1 MKETSL
7 KVLEYN
13 KIIKLLTAKAGS
25 SLGKEKIIN
34 LLPSSNYKIIE
45 ESLNE
50 TAEALLITT
59 VSDNIPLGGIR
70 DLKIILKKA
79 NIGAMLEANEFL
91 NIAGT
96 LSAAKKIKKFFKELD
111 LEATLLKTWAAKIE
125 VLTQL
130 EQQIENSIDEH
141 GNLLDSASVEL
152 GKLRRE
158 IRTSQLKI
166 KEKLD
171 AILRSSEYQKYFQDS
186 LVTLRGDRYVIPIKQ
201 EYRQFFPGI
210 VHDQS
215 SSGATLFIEP
225 MSIIDLNN
233 TVKEL
238 MANEKHEIERILKA
252 LAIQVLKYEQQIRL
266 DMEILGHFDFVF
278 AKAKF
283 ALEFQASRPEIN
295 NDGLVELKQAR
306 HPLIP
311 PEKVVPIDILLGK
324 DFSTL
329 LITGPNTGGKT
340 VTLKTLGLFVLMA
353 QAGLFIPAQTGSKLP
368 VYNNVFADI
377 GDEQSIEQS
386 LSTFSSHMT
395 KLIRILDVIKAGDLF
410 LVDEIGSGT
419 DPQEGAALAMA
430 ILDVVQEAGIATVA
444 TTHYSELK
452 SYAYNRCGVENA
464 SVEFDLNSLRPT
476 YKLLIGIPGSSNA
489 FSISTKLGL
498 SAEIIDKANEFLS
511 KEHLQ
516 FEYVLAEMEKQ
527 KLMYAELN
535 EDLAKREAEIVV
547 LEQRLKNEKENIND
561 RKNRIITKAEEE
573 KANIIRKTKREVEQ
587 IISELKEQFD
597 DHGMKERQRA
607 IEAARKELKEKT
619 KIITLEEYKSMPALE
634 IDKVKIGDSVFVTTL
649 NAKATVR
656 EIKGKSILVEL
667 GLMKT
672 MVSSDVCRKTSTDN
686 KSVITKPK
694 KISLN
699 KIQEVQPS
707 IDIRGVNVQE
717 GEDILN
723 KYLDDVILCGLTR
736 ILVIHGKGTGAL
748 KKGIRNFLQNHS
760 CVEKIEIAELNEGGD
775 GATVVFMK

>member
-252 LAIQVLKYEQQIRL
+252 LAVQVLKYEQQIRL

-295 NDGLVELKQAR
+295 NAGLVELKQAR

-353 QAGLFIPAQTGSKLP
+353 QAGLFIPAQAGSKLP

-395 KLIRILDVIKAGDLF
+395 KLIRILDVIKTGDLF

-464 SVEFDLNSLRPT
+464 SVEFDINSLRPT

-498 SAEIIDKANEFLS
+498 STKIIDKANEFLS

-619 KIITLEEYKSMPALE
+619 KIITPEEYKSMPALE

-649 NAKATVR
+649 NAKATVI

>member
-141 GNLLDSASVEL
+141 GNLLDSASVKL

-252 LAIQVLKYEQQIRL
+252 LAVQVLKYEQQIRL

-353 QAGLFIPAQTGSKLP
+353 QAGLFIPAQAGSKLP

-395 KLIRILDVIKAGDLF
+395 KLIRILDVIKTGDLF

-464 SVEFDLNSLRPT
+464 SVEFDINSLRPT

-498 SAEIIDKANEFLS
+498 STKIIDKANEFLS

-619 KIITLEEYKSMPALE
+619 KIITPEEYKSMPALE

-649 NAKATVR
+649 NAKATVI

-699 KIQEVQPS
+699 KIQEVQPT

>member
-186 LVTLRGDRYVIPIKQ
+186 LVTLRGGRYVIPIKQ

-252 LAIQVLKYEQQIRL
+252 LAVQVLKYEQQIRL

-283 ALEFQASRPEIN
+283 ALEFQAIRPEIN

-395 KLIRILDVIKAGDLF
+395 KLIRILDVIKTGDLF

-464 SVEFDLNSLRPT
+464 SVEFDINSLRPT

-498 SAEIIDKANEFLS
+498 STKIIDKANEFLS

-516 FEYVLAEMEKQ
+516 FEYVLAKMEKQ

-619 KIITLEEYKSMPALE
+619 KIITPEEYKSMPALE

-649 NAKATVR
+649 NAKATVI

-699 KIQEVQPS
+699 KIQEVQPT

-748 KKGIRNFLQNHS
+748 KKGIRNFLQTLS

>member
-225 MSIIDLNN
+225 ISIIDLNN

-295 NDGLVELKQAR
+295 NAGLVELKQAR

-395 KLIRILDVIKAGDLF
+395 KLIRILDVIKTGDLF

-464 SVEFDLNSLRPT
+464 SVEFDINSLRPT

-498 SAEIIDKANEFLS
+498 STKIIDKANEFLS

-619 KIITLEEYKSMPALE
+619 KIITPEEYKSMPALE

-649 NAKATVR
+649 NAKATVI

-748 KKGIRNFLQNHS
+748 KKGVRNFLQNHS
-760 CVEKIEIAELNEGGD
+760 CVEKIEIPELNEGGD

>member
-252 LAIQVLKYEQQIRL
+252 LAVQVLKYEQQIRL

-295 NDGLVELKQAR
+295 NAGLVELKQAR

-395 KLIRILDVIKAGDLF
+395 KLIRILDVIKTGDLF

-464 SVEFDLNSLRPT
+464 SVEFDINSLRPT

-498 SAEIIDKANEFLS
+498 STKIIDKANEFLS

-619 KIITLEEYKSMPALE
+619 KIITPEEYKSMPALE

-649 NAKATVR
+649 NAKATVI

-699 KIQEVQPS
+699 KIQEVQPT

>member
-252 LAIQVLKYEQQIRL
+252 LAVQVLKYEQQIRL

-295 NDGLVELKQAR
+295 NAGLVELKQAR

-353 QAGLFIPAQTGSKLP
+353 QAGLFIPAQAGSKLP

-395 KLIRILDVIKAGDLF
+395 KLIRILDVIKTGDLF

-464 SVEFDLNSLRPT
+464 SVEFDINSLRPT

-498 SAEIIDKANEFLS
+498 STKIIDKANEFLS

-619 KIITLEEYKSMPALE
+619 KIITSEEYKSMPALE

-717 GEDILN
+717 GEDILS

-748 KKGIRNFLQNHS
+748 KKGIRNFLQTHS

>member
-252 LAIQVLKYEQQIRL
+252 LAVQVLKYEQQIRL

-295 NDGLVELKQAR
+295 NAGLVELKQAR

-324 DFSTL
+324 DFSIL

-353 QAGLFIPAQTGSKLP
+353 QAGLFIPAQAGSKLP

-395 KLIRILDVIKAGDLF
+395 KLIRILDVIKTGDLF

-464 SVEFDLNSLRPT
+464 SVEFDINSLRPT

-498 SAEIIDKANEFLS
+498 STKIIDKANEFLS

-619 KIITLEEYKSMPALE
+619 KIITSEEYKSMPALE

-649 NAKATVR
+649 NAKATVI

-699 KIQEVQPS
+699 KIQEVQPT

>member
-225 MSIIDLNN
+225 ISIIDLNN

-252 LAIQVLKYEQQIRL
+252 LAVQVLKYEQQIRL

-295 NDGLVELKQAR
+295 NAGLVELKQAR

-353 QAGLFIPAQTGSKLP
+353 QAGLFIPAQAGSKLP

-395 KLIRILDVIKAGDLF
+395 KLIRILDVIKTGDLF

-619 KIITLEEYKSMPALE
+619 KIITPEEYKSMPALE

-748 KKGIRNFLQNHS
+748 KKGVRNFLQNHS

>member
-186 LVTLRGDRYVIPIKQ
+186 LVTLRGERYVIPIKQ

-225 MSIIDLNN
+225 ISIIDLNN

-252 LAIQVLKYEQQIRL
+252 LAVQVLKYEQQIRL

-295 NDGLVELKQAR
+295 NAGLVELKQAR

-353 QAGLFIPAQTGSKLP
+353 QAGLFIPAQAGSKLP

-395 KLIRILDVIKAGDLF
+395 KLIRILDVIKTGDLF

-464 SVEFDLNSLRPT
+464 SVEFDINSLRPT

-498 SAEIIDKANEFLS
+498 STKIIDKANEFLS

-619 KIITLEEYKSMPALE
+619 KIITPEEYKSMPALE

-649 NAKATVR
+649 NAKATVI

>member
-225 MSIIDLNN
+225 ISIIDLNN

-295 NDGLVELKQAR
+295 NAGLVELKQAR

-353 QAGLFIPAQTGSKLP
+353 QAGLFIPAQAGSKLP

-395 KLIRILDVIKAGDLF
+395 KLIRILDVIKTGDLF

-619 KIITLEEYKSMPALE
+619 KIITPEEYKSMPALE

-649 NAKATVR
+649 NAKATVI

-699 KIQEVQPS
+699 KIQEVQPT

>member
-225 MSIIDLNN
+225 ISIIDLNN

-252 LAIQVLKYEQQIRL
+252 LAVQVLKYEQQIRL

-295 NDGLVELKQAR
+295 NAGLVELKQAR

-353 QAGLFIPAQTGSKLP
+353 QAGLFIPAQAGSKLP

-395 KLIRILDVIKAGDLF
+395 KLIRILDVIKTGDLF

-498 SAEIIDKANEFLS
+498 STKIIDKANEFLS

-619 KIITLEEYKSMPALE
+619 KIITPEEYKSMPALE

-748 KKGIRNFLQNHS
+748 KKGVRNFLQNHS
-760 CVEKIEIAELNEGGD
+760 CVEKIEIPELNEGGD

>member
-619 KIITLEEYKSMPALE
+619 KIITPEEYKSMPALE

>member
-186 LVTLRGDRYVIPIKQ
+186 LVTLRGERYVIPIKQ

-225 MSIIDLNN
+225 ISIIDLNN

-238 MANEKHEIERILKA
+238 MSNEKHEIERILKA

-395 KLIRILDVIKAGDLF
+395 KLIRILDVIKTGDLF

-464 SVEFDLNSLRPT
+464 SVEFDINSLRPT

-619 KIITLEEYKSMPALE
+619 KIITLEEYESMPALE

>member
-252 LAIQVLKYEQQIRL
+252 LAVQVLKYEQQIRL

-295 NDGLVELKQAR
+295 NAGLVELKQAR

-353 QAGLFIPAQTGSKLP
+353 QAGLFIPAQAGSKLP

-395 KLIRILDVIKAGDLF
+395 KLIRILDVIKTGDLF

-619 KIITLEEYKSMPALE
+619 KIITPEEYKSMPALE

>member
-252 LAIQVLKYEQQIRL
+252 LAVQVLKYEQQIRL

-295 NDGLVELKQAR
+295 NAGLVELKQAR

-324 DFSTL
+324 DFSAL

-353 QAGLFIPAQTGSKLP
+353 QAGLFIPAQAGSKLP

-395 KLIRILDVIKAGDLF
+395 KLIRILDVIKTGDLF

-464 SVEFDLNSLRPT
+464 SVEFDINSLRPT

-498 SAEIIDKANEFLS
+498 STKIIDKANEFLS

-619 KIITLEEYKSMPALE
+619 KIITPEEYKSMPALE

-699 KIQEVQPS
+699 KIQEVQPT

>member
-252 LAIQVLKYEQQIRL
+252 LAVQVLKYEQQIRL

-353 QAGLFIPAQTGSKLP
+353 QAGLFIPAQAGSKLP

-395 KLIRILDVIKAGDLF
+395 KLIRILDVIKTGDLF

-619 KIITLEEYKSMPALE
+619 KIITPEEYKSMPALE

-699 KIQEVQPS
+699 KIQEVQPT

>member
-252 LAIQVLKYEQQIRL
+252 LAVQVLKYEQQIRL

-295 NDGLVELKQAR
+295 NAGLVELKQAR

-353 QAGLFIPAQTGSKLP
+353 QAGLFIPAQAGSKLP

-395 KLIRILDVIKAGDLF
+395 KLIRILDVIKTGDLF

-464 SVEFDLNSLRPT
+464 SVEFDINSLRPT

-498 SAEIIDKANEFLS
+498 STKIIDKANEFLS

-619 KIITLEEYKSMPALE
+619 KIITPEEYKSMPALE

-649 NAKATVR
+649 NAKATVI

-699 KIQEVQPS
+699 KIQEVQPT

-717 GEDILN
+717 GEDILS

>member
-252 LAIQVLKYEQQIRL
+252 LAVQVLKYEQQIRL

-295 NDGLVELKQAR
+295 NAGLVELKQAR

-324 DFSTL
+324 DFSIL

-353 QAGLFIPAQTGSKLP
+353 QAGLFIPAQAGSKLP

-395 KLIRILDVIKAGDLF
+395 KLIRILDVIKTGDLF

-464 SVEFDLNSLRPT
+464 SVEFDINSLRPT

-498 SAEIIDKANEFLS
+498 STKIIDKANEFLS

-619 KIITLEEYKSMPALE
+619 KIITPEEYKSMPALE

-649 NAKATVR
+649 NAKATVI

-717 GEDILN
+717 GEDILS

>member
-252 LAIQVLKYEQQIRL
+252 LAVQVLKYEQQIRL

-295 NDGLVELKQAR
+295 NAGLVELKQAR

-353 QAGLFIPAQTGSKLP
+353 QAGLFIPAQAGSKLP

-395 KLIRILDVIKAGDLF
+395 KLIRILDVIKTGDLF

-464 SVEFDLNSLRPT
+464 SVEFDINSLRPT

-498 SAEIIDKANEFLS
+498 STKIIDKANEFLS

-619 KIITLEEYKSMPALE
+619 KIITPEEYKSMPALE

-717 GEDILN
+717 GEDILS

-748 KKGIRNFLQNHS
+748 KKGVRNFLQNHS
-760 CVEKIEIAELNEGGD
+760 CVEKIEIPELNEGGD

>member
-7 KVLEYN
+7 KVLEYD
-13 KIIKLLTAKAGS
+13 KIIKLLSIKAGS
-25 SLGKEKIIN
+25 SLGKEKILN
-34 LLPSSNYKIIE
+34 LKPTNDSKLIE
-45 ESLNE
+45 QSLNE
-50 TAEALLITT
+50 TAEALSIITAT
-59 VSDNIPLGGIR
+59 ENIPLGGIR
-70 DLKIILKKA
+70 DLKTILKKA
-79 NIGAMLEANEFL
+79 NIGAMLETNEFL

-111 LEATLLKTWAAKIE
+111 LEVILLKEMASKIE

-141 GNLLDSASVEL
+141 GHVLDSASVEL
-152 GKLRRE
+152 GKIRRE
-158 IRTSQLKI
+158 TRTSQNKI

-171 AILRSSEYQKYFQDS
+171 GILRSGEYQKYFQDS
-186 LVTLRGDRYVIPIKQ
+186 LVTMRGDRYVIPIKQ

-225 MSIIDLNN
+225 ISIIDLNN
-233 TVKEL
+233 NVKEL

-252 LAIQVLKYEQQIRL
+252 LALQVLKYEYQIKL
-266 DMEILGHFDFVF
+266 DCEILAHFDFVF

-283 ALEFQASRPEIN
+283 ALEYQASRPEMN
-295 NDGLVELKQAR
+295 NEGYVELKQAR
-306 HPLIP
+306 HPLIAAD
-311 PEKVVPIDILLGK
+311 KVVPIDICLGK
-324 DFSTL
+324 DFTTL

-353 QAGLFIPAQTGSKLP
+353 QSGLFIPTYNGSKLP
-368 VYNNVFADI
+368 IYNNVFADI

-395 KLIRILDVIKAGDLF
+395 KLIRILQVIDSGDLF

-430 ILDVVQEAGIATVA
+430 ILDKVKEKNIATVA

-452 SYAYNRCGVENA
+452 SYAYNRVGVENA
-464 SVEFDLNSLRPT
+464 SVEFDMNSLRPT
-476 YKLLIGIPGSSNA
+476 YRLLIGIPGSSNA

-498 SAEIIDKANEFLS
+498 SDDIISKANEFLS

-516 FEYVLAEMEKQ
+516 FEYVLSELEKQ
-527 KLMYAELN
+527 KLLYGELN
-535 EDLAKREAEIVV
+535 DDLAKRETEIAV
-547 LEQRLKNEKENIND
+547 LERKLKNEKENIHD
-561 RKNRIITKAEEE
+561 KKSRIISKAEEE
-573 KANIIRKTKREVEQ
+573 KADIIRKTKREVEQ
-587 IISELKEQFD
+587 IIAELKEQFD
-597 DHGMKERQRA
+597 DHGMKERQKA
-607 IEAARKELKEKT
+607 IEAARNALKQKT
-619 KIITLEEYKSMPALE
+619 QIITPDEYNKMPAVE
-634 IDKVKIGDSVFVTTL
+634 IDKVNIGDTVFVTTL
-649 NAKATVR
+649 NAKAIVM
-656 EIKGKSILVEL
+656 EIKGKSLIVEL

-672 MVSSDVCRKTSTDN
+672 MVSCSVCRKASGDN
-686 KSVITKPK
+686 KKTIARPK
-694 KISLN
+694 KMSFG

-707 IDIRGVNVQE
+707 IDIRGVTIQE
-717 GEDILN
+717 GEDILS

-748 KKGIRNFLQNHS
+748 KKGIRTFLQSHS
-760 CVEKIEIAELNEGGD
+760 CVKNIEIAELNEGGD

>member
-252 LAIQVLKYEQQIRL
+252 LAVQVLKYEQQIRL

-295 NDGLVELKQAR
+295 NAGLVELKQAR

-353 QAGLFIPAQTGSKLP
+353 QAGLFIPAQAGSKLP

-395 KLIRILDVIKAGDLF
+395 KLIRILDVIKTGDLF

-498 SAEIIDKANEFLS
+498 STKIIDKANEFLS

-619 KIITLEEYKSMPALE
+619 KIITPEEYKSMPALE

-649 NAKATVR
+649 NAKATVI

-699 KIQEVQPS
+699 KIQEVQPT

>member
-225 MSIIDLNN
+225 ISIIDLNN

-498 SAEIIDKANEFLS
+498 STKIIDKANEFLS

-619 KIITLEEYKSMPALE
+619 KIITPEEYKSMPALE

-748 KKGIRNFLQNHS
+748 KKGVRNFLQNHS

>member
-7 KVLEYN
+7 KVLEYD
-13 KIIKLLTAKAGS
+13 KIIKLLSIKAGS
-25 SLGKEKIIN
+25 SLGKEKILN
-34 LLPSSNYKIIE
+34 LKPTNDSKLIE
-45 ESLNE
+45 QSLNE
-50 TAEALLITT
+50 TAEALSIITAT
-59 VSDNIPLGGIR
+59 ENIPLGGIR
-70 DLKIILKKA
+70 DLKTILKKA
-79 NIGAMLEANEFL
+79 NIGAMLETNEFL

-111 LEATLLKTWAAKIE
+111 LEVILLKEMASKIE

-141 GNLLDSASVEL
+141 GHVLDSASVEL
-152 GKLRRE
+152 GKIRRE
-158 IRTSQLKI
+158 TRTSQNKI

-171 AILRSSEYQKYFQDS
+171 GILRSGEYQKYFQDS
-186 LVTLRGDRYVIPIKQ
+186 LVTMRGDRYVIPIKQ

-225 MSIIDLNN
+225 ISIIDLNN
-233 TVKEL
+233 NVKEL

-252 LAIQVLKYEQQIRL
+252 LALQVLKYEYQIKL
-266 DMEILGHFDFVF
+266 DCEILAHFDFVF

-283 ALEFQASRPEIN
+283 ALEYQASRPEMN
-295 NDGLVELKQAR
+295 NEGYVELKQAR
-306 HPLIP
+306 HPLIAAD
-311 PEKVVPIDILLGK
+311 KVVPIDICLGK
-324 DFSTL
+324 DFTTL

-353 QAGLFIPAQTGSKLP
+353 QSGLFIPTYNGSKLP
-368 VYNNVFADI
+368 IYNNVFADI

-395 KLIRILDVIKAGDLF
+395 KLIRILQVIDSGDLF

-430 ILDVVQEAGIATVA
+430 ILDKVKEKNIATVA

-452 SYAYNRCGVENA
+452 AYAYNRVGVENA
-464 SVEFDLNSLRPT
+464 SVEFDMNSLRPT
-476 YKLLIGIPGSSNA
+476 YRLLIGIPGSSNA

-498 SAEIIDKANEFLS
+498 SDDIISKANEFLS

-516 FEYVLAEMEKQ
+516 FEYVLSELEKQ
-527 KLMYAELN
+527 KLLYGELN
-535 EDLAKREAEIVV
+535 DDLAKRETEIAV
-547 LEQRLKNEKENIND
+547 LERKLKNEKENIHD
-561 RKNRIITKAEEE
+561 KKSRIISKAEEE
-573 KANIIRKTKREVEQ
+573 KADIIRKTKREVEQ
-587 IISELKEQFD
+587 IIAELKEQFD
-597 DHGMKERQRA
+597 DHGMKERQKA
-607 IEAARKELKEKT
+607 IEAARNALKQKT
-619 KIITLEEYKSMPALE
+619 QIITPDEYNKMPAVE
-634 IDKVKIGDSVFVTTL
+634 IDKVNIGDTVFVTTL
-649 NAKATVR
+649 NAKAIVM
-656 EIKGKSILVEL
+656 EIKGKSLIVEL

-672 MVSSDVCRKTSTDN
+672 MVSCSVCRKVSGDN
-686 KSVITKPK
+686 KKIIAKPK
-694 KISLN
+694 KMSFG

-707 IDIRGVNVQE
+707 IDIRGVTIQE
-717 GEDILN
+717 GEDILS

-748 KKGIRNFLQNHS
+748 KKGIRTFLQSHS
-760 CVEKIEIAELNEGGD
+760 CVKNIEIAELNEGGD

>member
-295 NDGLVELKQAR
+295 NAGLVELKQAR

-353 QAGLFIPAQTGSKLP
+353 QAGLFIPAQAGSKLP

-619 KIITLEEYKSMPALE
+619 KIITPEEYKSMPALE

-649 NAKATVR
+649 NAKATVI

-748 KKGIRNFLQNHS
+748 KKGVRNFLQNHS
-760 CVEKIEIAELNEGGD
+760 CVEKIEIPELNEGGD

>member
-252 LAIQVLKYEQQIRL
+252 LAVQVLKYEQQIRL

-295 NDGLVELKQAR
+295 NAGLVELKQAR

-353 QAGLFIPAQTGSKLP
+353 QAGLFIPAQAGSKLP

-395 KLIRILDVIKAGDLF
+395 KLIRILDVIKTGDLF

-464 SVEFDLNSLRPT
+464 SVEFDINSLRPT

-498 SAEIIDKANEFLS
+498 STKIIDKANEFLS

-619 KIITLEEYKSMPALE
+619 KIITPEEYKSMPALE

-649 NAKATVR
+649 NAKATVI

-717 GEDILN
+717 GEDILS

>member
-225 MSIIDLNN
+225 ISIIDLNN

-252 LAIQVLKYEQQIRL
+252 LAVQVLKYEQQIRL

-353 QAGLFIPAQTGSKLP
+353 QAGLFIPAQAGSKLP

-464 SVEFDLNSLRPT
+464 SVEFDINSLRPT

-498 SAEIIDKANEFLS
+498 STKIIDKANEFLS

-619 KIITLEEYKSMPALE
+619 KIITPEEYKSMPALE

-748 KKGIRNFLQNHS
+748 KKGVRNFLQNHS
-760 CVEKIEIAELNEGGD
+760 CVEKIEIPELNEGGD

>member
-225 MSIIDLNN
+225 ISIIDLNN

-252 LAIQVLKYEQQIRL
+252 LAVQVLKYEQQIRL

-295 NDGLVELKQAR
+295 NAGLVELKQAR

-353 QAGLFIPAQTGSKLP
+353 QAGLFIPAQAGSKLP

-395 KLIRILDVIKAGDLF
+395 KLIRILDVIKTGDLF

-464 SVEFDLNSLRPT
+464 SVEFDINSLRPT

-498 SAEIIDKANEFLS
+498 STKIIDKANEFLS

-619 KIITLEEYKSMPALE
+619 KIITPEEYKSMPALE

-649 NAKATVR
+649 NAKATVI

-748 KKGIRNFLQNHS
+748 KR
-760 CVEKIEIAELNEGGD
+760 C
-775 GATVVFMK
+775 

>member
-225 MSIIDLNN
+225 ISIIDLNN

-252 LAIQVLKYEQQIRL
+252 LAVQVLKYEQQIRL

-295 NDGLVELKQAR
+295 NAGLVELKQAR

-353 QAGLFIPAQTGSKLP
+353 QAGLFIPAQAGSKLP

-395 KLIRILDVIKAGDLF
+395 KLIRILDVIKTGDLF

-619 KIITLEEYKSMPALE
+619 KIITPEEYKSMPALE

-649 NAKATVR
+649 NAKATVI

-748 KKGIRNFLQNHS
+748 KKGVRNFLQNHS
-760 CVEKIEIAELNEGGD
+760 CVEKIEIPELNEGGD

>member
-252 LAIQVLKYEQQIRL
+252 LAVQVLKYEQQIRL

-283 ALEFQASRPEIN
+283 ALEFKASRPEIN
-295 NDGLVELKQAR
+295 NAGLVELKQAR

-353 QAGLFIPAQTGSKLP
+353 QAGLFIPAQAGSKLP

-395 KLIRILDVIKAGDLF
+395 KLIRILDVIKTGDLF

-464 SVEFDLNSLRPT
+464 SVEFDINSLRPT

-619 KIITLEEYKSMPALE
+619 KIITPEEYKSMPALE

-649 NAKATVR
+649 NAKATVI

-717 GEDILN
+717 GEDILS

>member
-225 MSIIDLNN
+225 ISIIDLNN

-252 LAIQVLKYEQQIRL
+252 LAVQVLKYEQQIRL

-498 SAEIIDKANEFLS
+498 STKIIDKANEFLS

-619 KIITLEEYKSMPALE
+619 KIITPEEYKSMPALE

>member
-158 IRTSQLKI
+158 IRTSQLK
-166 KEKLD
+166 KKKKLD

-252 LAIQVLKYEQQIRL
+252 LAVQVLKYEQQIRL

-295 NDGLVELKQAR
+295 NAGLVELKQAR

-395 KLIRILDVIKAGDLF
+395 KLIRILDVIKTGDLF

-498 SAEIIDKANEFLS
+498 STKIIDKANEFLS

-619 KIITLEEYKSMPALE
+619 KIITPEEYKSMPALE

-649 NAKATVR
+649 NAKATVI

-672 MVSSDVCRKTSTDN
+672 MASSDVCRKTSTDN

>member
-252 LAIQVLKYEQQIRL
+252 LAVQVLKYEQQIRL

-295 NDGLVELKQAR
+295 NAGLVELKQAR

-353 QAGLFIPAQTGSKLP
+353 QAGLFIPAQAGSKLP

-395 KLIRILDVIKAGDLF
+395 KLIRILDVIKTGDLF

-464 SVEFDLNSLRPT
+464 SVEFDINSLRPT

-498 SAEIIDKANEFLS
+498 STKIIDKANEFLS

-619 KIITLEEYKSMPALE
+619 KIITPEEYKSMPALE

-649 NAKATVR
+649 NAKATVI

-699 KIQEVQPS
+699 KIQEVQPT

>member
-186 LVTLRGDRYVIPIKQ
+186 LVTLRGERYVIPIKQ

-252 LAIQVLKYEQQIRL
+252 LAVQVLKYEQQIRL

-464 SVEFDLNSLRPT
+464 SVEFDINSLRPT

-498 SAEIIDKANEFLS
+498 STKIIDKANEFLS

-619 KIITLEEYKSMPALE
+619 KIITPEEYKSMPALE

-649 NAKATVR
+649 NAKATVI

-748 KKGIRNFLQNHS
+748 KKGVRNFLQNHS
-760 CVEKIEIAELNEGGD
+760 CVEKIEIPELNEGGD

>member
-252 LAIQVLKYEQQIRL
+252 LAVQVLKYEQQIRL

-295 NDGLVELKQAR
+295 NAGLVELKQAR

-353 QAGLFIPAQTGSKLP
+353 QAGLFIPAQAGSKLP

-395 KLIRILDVIKAGDLF
+395 KLIRILDVIKTGDLF

-464 SVEFDLNSLRPT
+464 SVEFDINSLRPT

-619 KIITLEEYKSMPALE
+619 KIITPEEYKSMPALE

-649 NAKATVR
+649 NAKATVI

>member
-252 LAIQVLKYEQQIRL
+252 LAVQVLKYEQQIRL

-295 NDGLVELKQAR
+295 NAGLVELKQAR

-395 KLIRILDVIKAGDLF
+395 KLIRILDVIKTGDLF

-464 SVEFDLNSLRPT
+464 SVEFDINSLRPT

-619 KIITLEEYKSMPALE
+619 KIITPEEYKSMPALE

-649 NAKATVR
+649 NAKATVI

-699 KIQEVQPS
+699 KIQEVQPT

>member
-225 MSIIDLNN
+225 ISIIDLNN

-252 LAIQVLKYEQQIRL
+252 LAVQVLKYEQQIRL

-295 NDGLVELKQAR
+295 NAGLVELKQAR

-353 QAGLFIPAQTGSKLP
+353 QAGLFIPAQAGSKLP

-430 ILDVVQEAGIATVA
+430 ILDVVQEDGIATVA

-498 SAEIIDKANEFLS
+498 STKIIDKANEFLS

-619 KIITLEEYKSMPALE
+619 KIITLEEYESMPALE

>member
-252 LAIQVLKYEQQIRL
+252 LAVQVLKYEQQIRL

-295 NDGLVELKQAR
+295 NAGLVELKQAR

-353 QAGLFIPAQTGSKLP
+353 QAGLFIPAQAGSKLP

-395 KLIRILDVIKAGDLF
+395 KLIRILDVIKTGDLF

-498 SAEIIDKANEFLS
+498 STKIIDKANEFLS

-619 KIITLEEYKSMPALE
+619 KIITPEEYKSMPALE

-699 KIQEVQPS
+699 KIKEVQPS

>member
-225 MSIIDLNN
+225 ISIIDLNN

-252 LAIQVLKYEQQIRL
+252 LAVQVLKYEQQIRL

-353 QAGLFIPAQTGSKLP
+353 QAGLFIPAQAGSKLP

-395 KLIRILDVIKAGDLF
+395 KLIRILDVIKTGDLF

-464 SVEFDLNSLRPT
+464 SVEFDINSLRPT

-498 SAEIIDKANEFLS
+498 STKIIDKANEFLS

-619 KIITLEEYKSMPALE
+619 KIITPEEYKSMPALE

-649 NAKATVR
+649 NAKATVI

-748 KKGIRNFLQNHS
+748 KKGVRNFLQNHS
-760 CVEKIEIAELNEGGD
+760 CVEKIEIPELNEGGD